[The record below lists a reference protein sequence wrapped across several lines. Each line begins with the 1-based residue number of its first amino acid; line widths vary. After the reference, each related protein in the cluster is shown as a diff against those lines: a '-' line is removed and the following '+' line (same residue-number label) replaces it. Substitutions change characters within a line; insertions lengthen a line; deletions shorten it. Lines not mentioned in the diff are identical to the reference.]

1 MVEKLIKTKKKERE
15 REGWCLSL
23 CKIFGVTTDMEGEDF
38 TICIWFVC
46 SLSRHEAVCAVV
58 VLTIV
63 MNSGNTGCCDM
74 GWARKDSCPCN

>member
-1 MVEKLIKTKKKERE
+1 
-15 REGWCLSL
+15 
-23 CKIFGVTTDMEGEDF
+23 MEGEDF
-38 TICIWFVC
+38 TICSWFVC

-74 GWARKDSCPCN
+74 GGQGRTAVLVISTSQHVSSWYVWGYQAA